1 MERLILLLI
10 GVNYDKRFIKG
21 QMPYSDAHR
30 AKVRAWQTLIVLI
43 DFLDPLT
50 VYKPARSAQMKARDV
65 IAEVN

>member
-43 DFLDPLT
+43 DFLDP
-50 VYKPARSAQMKARDV
+50 
-65 IAEVN
+65 